1 MSDITQAVEQ
11 EAIADSLVAPIE
23 QSTESAPSES
33 ESALSSLSSDRS
45 EQFSENSDRVTTER
59 VSQPRESVAEKS
71 ETQAERTEQAET
83 VPINDQIQQLDSF
96 VTQNQLNDPESARTF
111 ASEFCAA
118 LGTDIYAA
126 GINVEKMGHVMAK
139 TAASAFSVYSEMQR
153 TGNSLPNV
161 PPESARAFTYD
172 FLRAFGQDPRSVQ
185 VDEMAL
191 TQTVLSGALNF
202 IEAYNRSGGKVTDL
216 AQLNDPRAAE
226 LFYGQFM
233 KAFGVEGAGT
243 PADRQAALKLAD
255 AAGKYLLSFL
265 PKLGQLQQRGNN
277 AQPGGRTGGGRKPR
291 QSFKTN
297 QDIFDK
303 EVLERLDMEK
313 VPDKRGSEFAAKQR
327 RQGLRFQTNRDIFDE
342 ETMSNF
348 TRL

>member
-118 LGTDIYAA
+118 LGTDIY
-126 GINVEKMGHVMAK
+126 
-139 TAASAFSVYSEMQR
+139 
-153 TGNSLPNV
+153 
-161 PPESARAFTYD
+161 
-172 FLRAFGQDPRSVQ
+172 
-185 VDEMAL
+185 
-191 TQTVLSGALNF
+191 
-202 IEAYNRSGGKVTDL
+202 
-216 AQLNDPRAAE
+216 
-226 LFYGQFM
+226 
-233 KAFGVEGAGT
+233 
-243 PADRQAALKLAD
+243 
-255 AAGKYLLSFL
+255 
-265 PKLGQLQQRGNN
+265 
-277 AQPGGRTGGGRKPR
+277 
-291 QSFKTN
+291 
-297 QDIFDK
+297 
-303 EVLERLDMEK
+303 
-313 VPDKRGSEFAAKQR
+313 
-327 RQGLRFQTNRDIFDE
+327 
-342 ETMSNF
+342 
-348 TRL
+348 